1 MEVGLRVD
9 VDTFRGTKR
18 GISRLR
24 ELLAR
29 YDTRASF
36 FFSVGPD
43 NMGRHIRRL
52 LRPAFLA
59 KMLRSRATSLYG
71 WDILLRGTL
80 WPGPIIGKSLAP
92 EIRAVADEG
101 HEIGLHAWDH
111 HAWQTSIEAMDRET
125 IRRMIVRGVESLS
138 EICGQTPVGFASPG
152 WRCIDRVLE
161 EVSRQGFT
169 YSSDC
174 RGQRIFLPECGKRV
188 LDLPQVPVTLPT
200 YDEIVGRDGT
210 TQENYNQRSLAL
222 LRPGQLNVLT
232 IHAEV
237 EGIACT
243 ELFDD
248 YLSRARTEG
257 ISFVPLG
264 ELLPGGDLPID
275 RIEKREVAGRDG
287 WMAWQAS
294 AERT

>member
-1 MEVGLRVD
+1 MKVGLRVD
-9 VDTFRGTKR
+9 VDTFRGTRR
-18 GISRLR
+18 GVPHLR

-29 YDTRASF
+29 YDVQASF

-43 NMGRHIRRL
+43 NMGRHIWRL

-59 KMLRSRATSLYG
+59 KMLRSRAASLYG
-71 WDILLRGTL
+71 WEILLRGTL
-80 WPGPIIGKSLAP
+80 WPGPLIGRSLAP

-111 HAWQTSIEAMDRET
+111 HAWQTSIESMTRET
-125 IRRMIVRGVESLS
+125 IRGVILRAAESLS
-138 EICGQTPVGFASPG
+138 DICGQRPVSFASPG

-161 EVSRQGFT
+161 EVSHQGFT

-174 RGQRIFLPECGKRV
+174 RGERVFLPACGTRV
-188 LDLPQVPVTLPT
+188 LDLPQIPVTLPT
-200 YDEIVGRDGT
+200 YDEIIGRDGT
-210 TQENYNQRSLAL
+210 TDENYNQRSLAL

-237 EGIACT
+237 EGIACA

-248 YLSRARTEG
+248 YLSRAKAEG
-257 ISFVPLG
+257 ISLVPLG
-264 ELLPGGDLPID
+264 TLLPAGELPVD
-275 RIEKREVAGRDG
+275 RIEKREGAGREG

-294 AERT
+294 AASG